1 MALDKITNERVF
13 RILPAKQ
20 GDSEIMIE
28 ELSNFIYSVV
38 LNKQELNELI
48 QELQEINN
56 LLV

>member
-13 RILPAKQ
+13 RILPVKQ
-20 GDSEIMIE
+20 GDSEIIIE
-28 ELSNFIYSVV
+28 ELSNFIYSVI